1 MPNPNEIQD
10 GSAPSVELRGAKVVT
25 IRPNG
30 RTLCF
35 PVITP
40 REIGFLELKI
50 SARSSGGWAV
60 LYEKLQVEAEGEV
73 MYRNDIHLVDLTS
86 KGELELNIT
95 ADTPHYAMP
104 GSSRSG
110 CNSGTGVQVS
120 NLQLQ

>member
-10 GSAPSVELRGAKVVT
+10 GSAPSVGLRGAKVVT

-30 RTLCF
+30 RTSYS
-35 PVITP
+35 PAIAP
-40 REIGFLELKI
+40 QEIGLLDLKI
-50 SARSSGGWAV
+50 SAHSSGGRDA

-73 MYRNDIHLVDLTS
+73 MYRNDTHLVDLTS
-86 KGELELNIT
+86 KGWLELNIT